1 MAPRN
6 ATQSRPKDAIA
17 MLHADHQQVRQLFRA
32 YRTARDLAMQWEIA
46 QHIFDELDVHTQL
59 EEVVFYQ
66 AVEEE
71 TTSHGKRLV
80 HASLEEHQEA
90 LALMQDLRSLAPGC
104 PEFDTK
110 LQALVLTVE
119 HHMTEEETEM
129 FPLAEA
135 EVGEDLC
142 RTYGTRCCTSRH
154 DCSRRNGAHGPWAA
168 DECRGRPHVS
178 HLSLASLKMR

>member
-6 ATQSRPKDAIA
+6 ATRSRPKNAIA
-17 MLHADHQQVRQLFRA
+17 MLRADHQKVRQLFRA
-32 YRTARDLAMQWEIA
+32 YRTAKDQATQWEIA
-46 QHIFDELDVHTQL
+46 LHIFDELEVHAQL

-71 TTSHGKRLV
+71 TTSLGKRLV

-90 LALMQDLRSLAPGC
+90 LALIQDLRSLAPGF
-104 PEFDTK
+104 PEFETK
-110 LQALVLTVE
+110 FQALVLTVE

-135 EVGEDLC
+135 GVEEDLTDL
-142 RTYGTRCCTSRH
+142 R
-154 DCSRRNGAHGPWAA
+154 
-168 DECRGRPHVS
+168 DEML
-178 HLSLASLKMR
+178 HLKARLLAS

>member
-6 ATQSRPKDAIA
+6 ATRSRPKNAIA
-17 MLHADHQQVRQLFRA
+17 MLRADHQQVRQLFRA
-32 YRTARDLAMQWEIA
+32 YRTAKDQASQWEIA
-46 QHIFDELDVHTQL
+46 RHIFDELEVHAQL

-71 TTSHGKRLV
+71 TTSLGKRLV

-90 LALMQDLRSLAPGC
+90 LALIQDLRGLAPGF
-104 PEFDTK
+104 PAFETK
-110 LQALVLTVE
+110 FQALVLTVE

-135 EVGEDLC
+135 GVEEDLTDL
-142 RTYGTRCCTSRH
+142 R
-154 DCSRRNGAHGPWAA
+154 
-168 DECRGRPHVS
+168 DEML
-178 HLSLASLKMR
+178 HLKAQLLAS

>member
-6 ATQSRPKDAIA
+6 ATRSRPKDAIA
-17 MLHADHQQVRQLFRA
+17 MLQADHDQVRQLFRA
-32 YRTARDLAMQWEIA
+32 YRAAQDPATQWEIA
-46 QHIFDELDVHTQL
+46 RHIFDELEVHAQL

-71 TTSHGKRLV
+71 TTSLGKRLV

-90 LALMQDLRSLAPGC
+90 LFLIQDLRGLAPGY
-104 PEFDTK
+104 PEFENK
-110 LQALVLTVE
+110 FQALVLMVE

-135 EVGEDLC
+135 KMEEDLKDLGAEMVHLK
-142 RTYGTRCCTSRH
+142 TY
-154 DCSRRNGAHGPWAA
+154 
-168 DECRGRPHVS
+168 
-178 HLSLASLKMR
+178 LLAS

>member
-1 MAPRN
+1 MPLDIETVKENAMAPRN
-6 ATQSRPKDAIA
+6 ATRSRPKDAIA
-17 MLHADHQQVRQLFRA
+17 MLRADHQKVRQLFRA
-32 YRTARDLAMQWEIA
+32 YRAAQDPATQWEIA
-46 QHIFDELDVHTQL
+46 QHIFDELDVHAQL

-71 TTSHGKRLV
+71 TTSLGKRLV

-90 LALMQDLRSLAPGC
+90 LALIQDLRSLAPGC

-110 LQALVLTVE
+110 FQALVLTVE

-135 EVGEDLC
+135 EVGEDLQDL
-142 RTYGTRCCTSRH
+142 R
-154 DCSRRNGAHGPWAA
+154 
-168 DECRGRPHVS
+168 DEML
-178 HLSLASLKMR
+178 HLKARLLAS

>member
-6 ATQSRPKDAIA
+6 ATRSRPKDAIA
-17 MLHADHQQVRQLFRA
+17 MLQADHHKVRQLFRA
-32 YRTARDLAMQWEIA
+32 YRTAQDPATQWEIA
-46 QHIFDELDVHTQL
+46 LDIFDELEVHAQL

-71 TTSHGKRLV
+71 TTSLGKRLV

-90 LALMQDLRSLAPGC
+90 LALIQDLRGLVPGF

-110 LQALVLTVE
+110 FQALVLTVE

-129 FPLAEA
+129 FPLAAAAVE
-135 EVGEDLC
+135 EDLQ
-142 RTYGTRCCTSRH
+142 
-154 DCSRRNGAHGPWAA
+154 DLRNEMLHLKAH
-168 DECRGRPHVS
+168 
-178 HLSLASLKMR
+178 LLAS

>member
-6 ATQSRPKDAIA
+6 STRSRPKDAIA
-17 MLHADHQQVRQLFRA
+17 MLHADHQKVRQLFRA
-32 YRTARDLAMQWEIA
+32 YRSAQNPATQWEIA
-46 QHIFDELDVHTQL
+46 LHIFDELEVHAQL

-71 TTSHGKRLV
+71 TTSLGKRLV

-90 LALMQDLRSLAPGC
+90 LTLIQDLRGLAPGC

-110 LQALVLTVE
+110 FQALVLTVE

-135 EVGEDLC
+135 EVEEDLKDL
-142 RTYGTRCCTSRH
+142 R
-154 DCSRRNGAHGPWAA
+154 
-168 DECRGRPHVS
+168 DEML
-178 HLSLASLKMR
+178 HLKTHLLAS